1 MYAAHWGRSATYIY
15 QGVAMLW
22 PASVRVASLL
32 GSSNNINFQL
42 ISQSMSF
49 KPKQL
54 ASLSQLQLAS
64 QSASQ
69 SASEWYSWMVS
80 HDSRFVF
87 NKPKCSTRKYS
98 QGVDIVFV
106 AKRQPVASSRGGW
119 RGVKGNK
126 EGGQ

>member
-1 MYAAHWGRSATYIY
+1 MYAALWGRSATYIY
-15 QGVAMLW
+15 QGVPMLW
-22 PASVRVASLL
+22 PVSVRVASLL
-32 GSSNNINFQL
+32 GSSNNINIQL

-49 KPKQL
+49 KPRQL

-69 SASEWYSWMVS
+69 SASKLYSWMVS

-106 AKRQPVASSRGGW
+106 AKRQAVASSEGGS
-119 RGVKGNK
+119 RGVKGDDR
-126 EGGQ
+126 G